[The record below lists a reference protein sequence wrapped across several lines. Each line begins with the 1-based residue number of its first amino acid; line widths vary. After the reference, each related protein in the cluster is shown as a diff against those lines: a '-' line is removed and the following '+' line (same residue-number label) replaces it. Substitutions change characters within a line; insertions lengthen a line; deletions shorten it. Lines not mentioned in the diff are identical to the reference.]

1 MSSPMEDVVEGAGA
15 GEEQRI
21 TVRVQTSPENTIE
34 IAVPSKSTVFH
45 LAAQVSQALPFPGS
59 LPILSF
65 QGNEL
70 ETDAV
75 IDELGITDGSL
86 LTAVIKQRPVGI
98 IEPGLGLMDNGGRV
112 GAESA
117 AMSCVDSLA
126 LDADSAEAPALSPRS
141 TSSECRLTA
150 ALREAIKQLVSAK
163 GPPQQV
169 EDLMTIAE
177 DVERMEQE
185 NAELKRQMAMIQ
197 NSLHEQRRLENLQ
210 SRNTSQLMRHAGLS
224 DGDADMWPA
233 HQPLAG
239 GYPGPAEDFQALLHM
254 ARLQQMQEIQAAM
267 RERQA
272 AQEEEESKSF
282 LMKKGDAELSET
294 HRQSQL
300 PRTEAGSVTGS
311 GVLSSSPMTKGI
323 MSWSCQEMDRQRR
336 AAGGGAESSIQ
347 RGIVQQPLHRPRE
360 DAGEALGQEPRLA
373 HQVASS
379 TALNPTPSN

>member
-126 LDADSAEAPALSPRS
+126 LDADSAEAPALSPL
-141 TSSECRLTA
+141 RL
-150 ALREAIKQLVSAK
+150 
-163 GPPQQV
+163 
-169 EDLMTIAE
+169 
-177 DVERMEQE
+177 
-185 NAELKRQMAMIQ
+185 
-197 NSLHEQRRLENLQ
+197 
-210 SRNTSQLMRHAGLS
+210 
-224 DGDADMWPA
+224 
-233 HQPLAG
+233 
-239 GYPGPAEDFQALLHM
+239 
-254 ARLQQMQEIQAAM
+254 
-267 RERQA
+267 
-272 AQEEEESKSF
+272 
-282 LMKKGDAELSET
+282 
-294 HRQSQL
+294 
-300 PRTEAGSVTGS
+300 
-311 GVLSSSPMTKGI
+311 
-323 MSWSCQEMDRQRR
+323 
-336 AAGGGAESSIQ
+336 
-347 RGIVQQPLHRPRE
+347 
-360 DAGEALGQEPRLA
+360 
-373 HQVASS
+373 
-379 TALNPTPSN
+379 